1 MSGECNVTKCI
12 NCNVELDKHLRKCPL
27 CLRRINSTNQS
38 DIYPNYTYD
47 TPAKSKKLRVLLFLT
62 IIICSVSTLVNLLTL
77 AVIPKLWFIYVI
89 GIAIYV
95 WVLTWHTIFS
105 RKNLGS
111 KIHMQIFALSFLLL
125 VIDLNS
131 GFHRW
136 SVNIAIPVIISL
148 AILMISIKMASEKMH
163 FNNYIGYVMSAVVM
177 GFIPL
182 ILYFAGVATLFWPS
196 SVTTL
201 SSLLAITG
209 VYLFADKMFHAE
221 FKRRFHL

>member
-1 MSGECNVTKCI
+1 MQKCI
-12 NCNVELDKHLRKCPL
+12 NCNVELDQHLRKCPL

-38 DIYPNYTYD
+38 TIYPNYAYD
-47 TPAKSKKLRVLLFLT
+47 TPEKSKRLRVLLFLT

-77 AVIPKLWFIYVI
+77 TVVPTFWFIYVI
-89 GIAIYV
+89 GIMVYG
-95 WVLTWHTIFS
+95 WVLVWHTIFS

-148 AILMISIKMASEKMH
+148 AILMISIKMASEKIH

-182 ILYFAGVATLFWPS
+182 ILYFTGVSSLFWPS
-196 SVTTL
+196 SVTTM
-201 SSLLAITG
+201 SSLLAIIG
-209 VYLFADKMFHAE
+209 VYMFADKMFQAE

>member
-1 MSGECNVTKCI
+1 MSGECNVTNCI
-12 NCNVELDKHLRKCPL
+12 NCNVELDQHLRKCPL

-38 DIYPNYTYD
+38 EIYPNYAYD
-47 TPAKSKKLRVLLFLT
+47 SPGKSKRLRVLLFLT
-62 IIICSVSTLVNLLTL
+62 IIICSVSALVNLLTL
-77 AVIPKLWFIYVI
+77 SGFPKLWFIYVI
-89 GIAIYV
+89 GAAIYG

-182 ILYFAGVATLFWPS
+182 ILYFIGVSTLFWPS
-196 SVTTL
+196 SVTTM
-201 SSLLAITG
+201 SSLLAIIG
-209 VYLFADKMFHAE
+209 VYMFADKMFHAE